1 MYIKFIKVLLVGM
14 ILLSV
19 VGCSTKTKTLVVGAK
34 DFTEQDILGNILQ
47 VLIEENTTIDVEYK
61 HEMSSNVL
69 FSALK
74 SGDVDVSI
82 DYTGTVYAF
91 YLGNQEVKSAEETFT
106 IAAQGIQDQ
115 FKIRMLEPLG
125 FNNTYTLSVTSATAD
140 KYQLKTYSDLAK
152 ISAQLKLGATF
163 EILNRNDGI
172 PNLKQVYNMEFLEEK
187 AIDGTLR
194 YIAINNDEVQI
205 VDAFSTDGLLIEYNL
220 VVLEDDLKFFPPYQA
235 VPLVRED
242 TLKEYPELLSILNQL
257 TGVLDDA
264 SMRQLNY
271 QVDVKQLNPTDV
283 ARAFLQSKG
292 LIK

>member
-1 MYIKFIKVLLVGM
+1 MYIKFTKLLLALM
-14 ILLSV
+14 LMTV
-19 VGCSTKTKTLVVGAK
+19 VSACGAKPKSIVVGAK
-34 DFTEQDILGNILQ
+34 DFTEQDLMGNLLKL
-47 VLIEENTTIDVEYK
+47 LIEGNTDITVEYK

-91 YLGNQEVKSAEETFT
+91 YLGNQEVKSAEETFA
-106 IAAQGIQDQ
+106 IASKGVQEQ
-115 FKIRMLEPLG
+115 FNIRMLDPLG
-125 FNNTYTLSVTSATAD
+125 FNNTYTLSVREDTAT
-140 KYQLKTYSDLAK
+140 KYNLKTYSDLAK
-152 ISAQLKLGATF
+152 VSKDLKLGATF

-172 PNLKQVYNMEFLEEK
+172 PNLKVVYGMEFMEEK

-194 YIAINNDEVQI
+194 YIAIKNDEVQV

-220 VVLEDDLKFFPPYQA
+220 VVLQDDLNFFPPYQA

-242 TLKEYPELLSILNQL
+242 TLKEFPELLPELNKL
-257 TGVLDDA
+257 KNVLDDA

-271 QVDVKQLNPTDV
+271 LVDVEQKNPTDV
-283 ARAFLQSKG
+283 AREFLVSKG

>member
-1 MYIKFIKVLLVGM
+1 MFTKFTRLLLALS
-14 ILLSV
+14 LLTV
-19 VGCSTKTKTLVVGAK
+19 VAACGAKPKTLVVGAK
-34 DFTEQDILGNILQ
+34 DYTEQDLLGNLLQ
-47 VLIEENTTIDVEYK
+47 LLIEENTDISVDYK

-91 YLGNQEVKSAEETFT
+91 YLGNQEVKSAEETFA
-106 IAAQGIQDQ
+106 IASQGVQEQ
-115 FKIRMLEPLG
+115 FNIRMLDPLG
-125 FNNTYTLSVTSATAD
+125 FNNTYTLSVRDDTAT
-140 KYQLKTYSDLAK
+140 KYNLKTYSDLAK
-152 ISAQLKLGATF
+152 VSKDLKLGATF

-172 PNLKQVYNMEFLEEK
+172 PNLKVVYGMEFMEEK

-194 YIAINNDEVQI
+194 YIAIKNDEVQV

-220 VVLEDDLKFFPPYQA
+220 VVLQDDLNFFPPYQA

-242 TLKEYPELLSILNQL
+242 TLKEFPELLPELNKL
-257 TGVLDDA
+257 KNVLDDA

-271 QVDVKQLNPTDV
+271 LVDVEQKNPTDV
-283 ARAFLQSKG
+283 AREFLVSKG
-292 LIK
+292 IIK